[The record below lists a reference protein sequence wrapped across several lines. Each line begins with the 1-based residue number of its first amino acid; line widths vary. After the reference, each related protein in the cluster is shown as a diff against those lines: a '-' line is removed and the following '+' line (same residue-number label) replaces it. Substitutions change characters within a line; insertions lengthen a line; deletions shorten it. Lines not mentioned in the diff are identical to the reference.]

1 MDSCQEK
8 RIVRPLLWL
17 RSAWVPYA
25 TALRWQKQQVE
36 SMWQSREKQPDR
48 LLFLE
53 HPSVYTVGRSGR
65 LQDVLRREVGGIS
78 VPVVMTDRGGQL
90 TYHGPGQLVAYLLRD
105 LRPHALAAV
114 RQHVYLLEEVVIRC
128 LAQLDVSAQRDE
140 RHPGVWVG
148 PAKIAALGVRIRQGI
163 TYHGVALNRDPA
175 LRYYEGIVPCGL
187 PDRPVTSLAALGV
200 AVAREPLEALLLQ
213 AFCDVF
219 QYEVVDL
226 PLKNVPTLPLSA
238 ESDPPCTP

>member
-1 MDSCQEK
+1 MDPCQEK
-8 RIVRPLLWL
+8 RSARPLLWL

-36 SMWQSREKQPDR
+36 AMLQSPEKQPDR

-65 LQDVLRREVGGIS
+65 LQDVLRRTGEGLTI
-78 VPVVMTDRGGQL
+78 PILMTDRGGQV

-114 RQHVYLLEEVVIRC
+114 RQHVFLLEEVVICC
-128 LAQLDVSAQRDE
+128 LAQLGVSAQRDE

-163 TYHGVALNRDPA
+163 TYHGLALNRDPA
-175 LRYYEGIVPCGL
+175 LRYYAGIVPCGL

-200 AVAREPLEALLLQ
+200 AVTREALEALLLQ

-219 QYEVVDL
+219 QYDVVDL
-226 PLKNVPTLPLSA
+226 PLQTAIP
-238 ESDPPCTP
+238 ESDRSCIP